1 MISKPKFDDHPSY
14 AIGYVNAVPEGA
26 DVLQLLANNQASTH
40 QLLHAL
46 TNEQAMYAYAENKW
60 TLKQVLGHMIDTERV
75 FSFRAFVFSREDISL
90 PGFDQDTYV
99 NSTDFDSR
107 TIQSLADEFKA
118 VREATLF
125 LYRSF
130 SERQLACS
138 GVAGGMLVKVEAL
151 VYITAGH
158 ELYHLDLIKQRYLK
172 QQEGNAS

>member
-1 MISKPKFDDHPSY
+1 MISKPKFDEYPPY
-14 AIGYVNAVPEGA
+14 ATGYVNAVPEGA
-26 DVLQLLANNQASTH
+26 DVLQLLADNQASTH
-40 QLLHAL
+40 KFFSGLSD
-46 TNEQAMYAYAENKW
+46 EQAMYAYAEDKW

-99 NSTDFDSR
+99 NSADFNSR

-130 SERQLACS
+130 TPEQLACS
-138 GVAGGMLVKVEAL
+138 GVASGMLVKVGAL

-158 ELYHLDLIKQRYLK
+158 ELYHLEMIKQRYLK
-172 QQEGNAS
+172 